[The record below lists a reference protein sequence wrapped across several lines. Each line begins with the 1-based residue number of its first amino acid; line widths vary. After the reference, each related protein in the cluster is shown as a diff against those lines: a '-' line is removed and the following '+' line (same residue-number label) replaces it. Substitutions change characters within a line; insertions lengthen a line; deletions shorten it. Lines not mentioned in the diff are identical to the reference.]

1 MTPRVSQVRKVL
13 LAALFLN
20 LAAAILKTV
29 WGHKTQSVSMEADG
43 LHSFFD
49 ATSSLVALIGIWVAG
64 RPPDANHPYGH
75 SKYEALASLC
85 ISVFLFLAGFQVM
98 RESLMRF
105 RQETFPEV
113 TPVSFIV
120 MLATMGINWGVSR
133 WEMKAG
139 TEHKSEVLLADGR
152 HTQSDMLASLS
163 VLVSLTAGK
172 AGYPMVD
179 PIVGVLIAGL
189 IGKVGVTILVESSR
203 VLTDSSRIDPA
214 EIETIVMGIE
224 GVRACH
230 KVRTRGNMGQV
241 YVDLHIHVPPEMTME
256 LAHALAHQAEAAVM
270 QKFTEVAE
278 VVVHLEPDISGLE
291 ND

>member
-1 MTPRVSQVRKVL
+1 MTSHFPHVRKVL
-13 LAALFLN
+13 FAALFLN

-49 ATSSLVALIGIWVAG
+49 AMSSLVALIGIWVAG

-85 ISVFLFLAGFQVM
+85 ISVLLFLAGFQVM
-98 RESLMRF
+98 QESLMRF
-105 RQETFPEV
+105 RQDSFPEV
-113 TPVSFIV
+113 TPVSFVV

-133 WEMKAG
+133 WEMKVGA
-139 TEHKSEVLLADGR
+139 EHKSGVLLADGR

-172 AGYPMVD
+172 AGYPMID
-179 PIVGVLIAGL
+179 PIIGVLIAGI
-189 IGKVGVTILVESSR
+189 IGKVGANILVESTR

-214 EIETIVMGIE
+214 EIETIVMGVE

-230 KVRTRGNMGQV
+230 KIRTRGNMGQV

-256 LAHALAHQAEAAVM
+256 SAHTLAHRAEAAVM
-270 QKFTEVAE
+270 QTFTEVAE